1 MFTDGSPA
9 CDAGVTAATVG
20 GAGVA
25 ATTAGGAI
33 GGVITIV
40 MSLVVATLPTS
51 HVRSVAGSVCAMFAR
66 CSSLAIRIGDCPA
79 SLLGLARRPASRPT
93 CKGHRIKT
101 DVSGTRRQDAH
112 LAWGKSL
119 RIFLHNVH
127 PQSL

>member
-1 MFTDGSPA
+1 MFTGGSPA

-25 ATTAGGAI
+25 ATTAGGAV

-66 CSSLAIRIGDCPA
+66 CSSGNSHRRLSGFVAWSCP
-79 SLLGLARRPASRPT
+79 SS
-93 CKGHRIKT
+93 K
-101 DVSGTRRQDAH
+101 
-112 LAWGKSL
+112 AW
-119 RIFLHNVH
+119 V
-127 PQSL
+127 